1 MIAGIQVRPICK
13 VQDCKEPAQVYS
25 KVSMNSE
32 KGFTY
37 LKTCCRHNYS
47 HLQNQKIKASE

>member
-1 MIAGIQVRPICK
+1 MIAGIEVRPICK
-13 VQDCKEPAQVYS
+13 AEGCKEPAQVYS

-37 LKTCCRHNYS
+37 IKTCRRHTYKD
-47 HLQNQKIKASE
+47 LEAEKVKK